1 MIIYRLF
8 LILQKYSRWDV
19 NFDISVFQ
27 IMVFENFLDQ
37 IFNMM
42 VLDFGYVYFYNK
54 TMDVSGKSQIDDDD
68 NDGEL

>member
-37 IFNMM
+37 TFNMM

-54 TMDVSGKSQIDDDD
+54 TMDVSGKNQIDDDD